1 MRKVRLF
8 LATVVIA
15 LAALPVTAAPAAAV
29 VCHDQPGMCCEDPE
43 VLGKPINVIDC

>member
-8 LATVVIA
+8 LGAMLIA
-15 LAALPVTAAPAAAV
+15 LTSLPLTAAPATAV

-43 VLGKPINVIDC
+43 LFGKPINVIDC